1 MKAAATVL
9 ALLGLPLL
17 ALAQI
22 PDLSHCQAWLAYD
35 GPETPTVLVYP
46 DGQGRPFTEARLPD
60 GTLVDATVF
69 LLVLDWNDNP
79 IAAFPR
85 EDIWLESY
93 DGGLFHCNGGTIAD
107 VNTDAE
113 GLTWWSQPMEAG
125 GYSEDLTMVLVNG
138 DNVWAEGLA
147 LNFNSPDI
155 DGDGH
160 VGLPDVTWLAM
171 DFFGSYHFRSDLQR
185 DGVINLSD
193 LGRLAAGLGGQ
204 CP

>member
-1 MKAAATVL
+1 
-9 ALLGLPLL
+9 
-17 ALAQI
+17 
-22 PDLSHCQAWLAYD
+22 
-35 GPETPTVLVYP
+35 
-46 DGQGRPFTEARLPD
+46 
-60 GTLVDATVF
+60 
-69 LLVLDWNDNP
+69 
-79 IAAFPR
+79 
-85 EDIWLESY
+85 
-93 DGGLFHCNGGTIAD
+93 
-107 VNTDAE
+107 
-113 GLTWWSQPMEAG
+113 MEAG